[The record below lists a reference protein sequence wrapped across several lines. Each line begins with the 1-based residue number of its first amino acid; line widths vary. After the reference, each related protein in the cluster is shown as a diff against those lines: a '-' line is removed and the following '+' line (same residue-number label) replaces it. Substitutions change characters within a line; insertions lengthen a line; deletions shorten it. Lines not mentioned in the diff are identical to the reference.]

1 MGDQRQITFGIQI
14 DVDRGLASVENTLDA
29 IDQMR
34 RSLTEAEESGIRAGR
49 SIADGASV
57 AESSIQDIGSTA
69 GTVSEK
75 IGSMEQGAIK
85 GFQDVEKTAG
95 KAGTTVGKTYDNAE
109 KKGKSFGQKVIG
121 GAKKIQKAI
130 QHPIDT
136 IKDSL
141 PKALKKA
148 GKEIDETGD
157 KSQNTKEDLDKLG
170 DAGTNAG
177 GAIKESINGA
187 IAKVAALKAAFE
199 LAKQGI
205 EFIKSAATAIVEL
218 GTNAEGTSAKFNAL
232 FDDKGIKKWSEN
244 FSTAINRNKTE
255 VQGFL
260 VQNKVMYQELGITGK
275 AADELSKITTSLAYD
290 LGSKF
295 KMDDAEALSVMQ
307 DYLRGNTA
315 ALMEYGIQIDDA
327 TLKQT
332 SISMGLGANIDKLDE
347 ASAAQVRLN
356 ALMENSTSIQRQA
369 AESQEGYANG
379 IKGVKAKIDDL
390 GEKAAAR
397 FEPAFTKITDTIL
410 KAWPKIEPPLLQLI
424 ELLGNGIANNAP
436 ALIGFATTALPPL
449 ITTLQEVFQAAEP
462 IGTVLAGLATT
473 VIPPLVSSFAPLVGT
488 IANLAQTILP
498 PFGEIIGKIAT
509 TVVPPLI
516 EIFKTLNDTVLEPV
530 LMPLLGTLVDAVLP
544 AVKIGLEAIS
554 PVLQALSPILELI
567 GTGLGKVV
575 GFLGK
580 IVEYAASGIGTL
592 LEKIGGI
599 FGGKDVGTK
608 ADIPHNAGGT
618 NNFGGG
624 WTHINE
630 RGGELAYLPS
640 GTQIIPA
647 DRSKELIEETAGQS
661 SGGNTITI
669 SIQVE
674 VNGNADEKIMASMEE
689 KMKKIAAD
697 VAETICKKI
706 GDDGRRKRAIQEG
719 YA

>member
-1 MGDQRQITFGIQI
+1 MGDQRGITFGVRI
-14 DVDRGLASVENTLDA
+14 DADKGLSSVENILDA
-29 IDQMR
+29 IDEMR
-34 RSLTEAEESGIRAGR
+34 ESLTEAEENGIRAGR
-49 SIADGASV
+49 SIAYGASI
-57 AESSIQDIGSTA
+57 AESGIQDIGSAAETA
-69 GTVSEK
+69 SEK
-75 IGSMEQGAIK
+75 IGGMEQGTVK
-85 GFQDVEKTAG
+85 GFQDAEKAAG
-95 KAGTTVGKTYDNAE
+95 KAGTVIGKIYDNAE
-109 KKGKSFGQKVIG
+109 KKGKPFGQRVIG

-130 QHPIDT
+130 QHPITT
-136 IKDSL
+136 IKDNL
-141 PKALKKA
+141 TKALKKA

-157 KSQNTKEDLDKLG
+157 KSKDTKEDLDKLG
-170 DAGTNAG
+170 DAGTSAG
-177 GAIKESINGA
+177 DTIKDSINGA

-205 EFIKSAATAIVEL
+205 EFFKNAATAIVEL
-218 GTNAEGTSAKFNAL
+218 GTNAERTSAKFKAL

-275 AADELSKITTSLAYD
+275 ASDELSKITTSLAYD

-295 KMDDAEALSVMQ
+295 KMDDAEALAVMQ
-307 DYLRGNTA
+307 DYLRGNTE
-315 ALMEYGIQIDDA
+315 ALLEYGIQIDDT

-332 SISMGLGANIDKLDE
+332 AISMGLGANIDKLDE

-379 IKGVKAKIDDL
+379 IKGIKAKIADL
-390 GEKAAAR
+390 GEKAAAK
-397 FEPAFTKITDTIL
+397 FEPAFTKITDSIL
-410 KAWPKIEPPLLQLI
+410 KAWPKIEPPLLKLI
-424 ELLGNGIANNAP
+424 SLLGDGIANNAP
-436 ALIGFATTALPPL
+436 TLIGFATTALPPL
-449 ITTLQEVFQAAEP
+449 VTTLQEVFQAAEP

-473 VIPPLVSSFAPLVGT
+473 VIPPLVSSLSPLVGT
-488 IANLAQTILP
+488 IADLAQTILP
-498 PFGEIIGKIAT
+498 PFGEIISKIAT

-516 EIFKTLNDTVLEPV
+516 QIFKTLNDTVLEPV

-608 ADIPHNAGGT
+608 ADIPHNAGGN

-630 RGGELAYLPS
+630 RGGELAFLPS

-647 DRSKELIEETAGQS
+647 DRSQELIEGAAGQAS
-661 SGGNTITI
+661 TGNIVTVN
-669 SIQVE
+669 IQVDI
-674 VNGNADEKIMASMEE
+674 NGNADEKIMATLEE
-689 KMKKIAAD
+689 RMKKIAED
-697 VAETICKKI
+697 VAETINRKAN
-706 GDDGRRKRAIQEG
+706 GDGWRKRAIQEG